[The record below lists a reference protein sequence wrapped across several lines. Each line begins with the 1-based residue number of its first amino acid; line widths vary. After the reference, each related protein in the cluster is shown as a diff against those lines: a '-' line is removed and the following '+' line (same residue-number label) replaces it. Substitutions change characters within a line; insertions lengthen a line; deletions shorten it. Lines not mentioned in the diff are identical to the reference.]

1 MNFDQNLKKTY
12 KGGTFIFRKKNEK
25 NGISTGK
32 IDFLNN
38 FDKTWCSREN
48 SKIMIFDQKLKK
60 N

>member
-38 FDKTWCSREN
+38 FDKT
-48 SKIMIFDQKLKK
+48 
-60 N
+60 

>member
-12 KGGTFIFRKKNEK
+12 KGGTFIFLKKNEK

-38 FDKTWCSREN
+38 FDKT
-48 SKIMIFDQKLKK
+48 
-60 N
+60 